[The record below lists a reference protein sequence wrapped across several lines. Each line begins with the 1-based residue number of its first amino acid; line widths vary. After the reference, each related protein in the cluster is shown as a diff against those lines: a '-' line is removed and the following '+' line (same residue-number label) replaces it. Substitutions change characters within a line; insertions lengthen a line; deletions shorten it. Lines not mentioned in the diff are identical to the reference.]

1 MKAPA
6 LFLSTLTVVVAGCT
20 FPVEKKTVVENP
32 PPVVHEQK
40 EVIVEHPV
48 PPLPSCSY
56 GGIDYADGSFSCQ
69 GGLEYRCDDG
79 TWVSRVRAC

>member
-6 LFLSTLTVVVAGCT
+6 LFLPTLALVIAGCA
-20 FPVEKKTVVENP
+20 FPVEKKTVVETP

-40 EVIVEHPV
+40 EVIVEHPA
-48 PPLPSCSY
+48 PLLPSCSY
-56 GGIDYADGSFSCQ
+56 GGIDYSDGSFSCQ

-79 TWVSRVRAC
+79 AWVGRLRSC